1 MKINQTGRS
10 MVEMLGVLAIVG
22 ILSVGSIA
30 GYSKAMNKYKMNKQI
45 TQISQII
52 SYIGYHH
59 PLTKVSPRI
68 SIIPMLKKLGV
79 IPKEMIKDNDENYIY
94 DIFNN
99 KIEILDGVVA
109 NWGAAPN
116 KATTSVNFYANI
128 TKDNTAKQTCANL
141 FGLIKEYHNSIWY
154 VELVST
160 ANGST
165 VQVFASFYGDKYCS
179 EDNCL
184 KDLDVAKS
192 IKFCSAVV
200 EETGRNLSYAYSIK
214 FPEE

>member
-1 MKINQTGRS
+1 METNQIGRS
-10 MVEMLGVLAIVG
+10 MVEMLGVLAIIGV
-22 ILSVGSIA
+22 LSVGAIA
-30 GYSKAMNKYKMNKQI
+30 GYSKAMNKYKMNKQV
-45 TQISQII
+45 TQVSQII

-68 SIIPMLKKLGV
+68 SIIPMLKKLEV

-94 DIFNN
+94 DVFNN

-165 VQVFASFYGDKYCS
+165 VQVFASFYGDKFCS

-192 IKFCSAVV
+192 IKFCSEAV